1 MSNDAKSIEAAKQLK
16 GTVLTPKTDFSM
28 KAGLINREPEIIS
41 RWYAEQPDGAPGLYE
56 SIRAKRKGAK
66 KFILHDGPPYANGD
80 AHTGTGMNKI
90 LKDFVVK
97 FRTMQ
102 GFDAPYIPGW
112 DCHGLPIEH
121 KVIEK
126 LGGRKPEGMTSLQVR
141 QQCLEFARGYIDR
154 QREQFKRTLTL
165 GRWEEP
171 YLTINPVYEGGV
183 LDCFADLLER
193 GLISRSRKPVHWSWA
208 AQSALAEAELEYENR
223 KDPSIYV
230 KFEALTEYDE
240 EGDDTWRFGNM
251 RESFFEEFWPSGK
264 GDPHGDEGQQIAARK
279 AAAANRLEVLKTKA
293 AGKSIHFV
301 IWTTTPWTLPANL
314 AIAIAPNATY
324 GMYEVNG
331 EVWILA
337 CDLAAEVLNKAG
349 IEFEGDDPKPL
360 AIYHGGDLLGMRY
373 AQPMWNTPCM
383 IFPADYVTLEDGTGL
398 VHTAPGH
405 GAEDFTLGAE
415 YNLPAVCPVGDD
427 GCYYIGDRLLEELHL
442 NEVELAASAKDW
454 IDLIQGKNIFAANK
468 EIIEKLVADGAMLHW
483 FMFEHSYPH
492 CWRTNKPVIF
502 RATEQWFVKIGPKVG
517 EEGHE
522 GSLREKLIGEI
533 NKTEWFP
540 AWGQKR
546 ITSMVENRP
555 DWCISRQRFW
565 GIPIPGFV
573 DPATGKTL
581 GNSPEHI
588 KVARRI
594 ADVVREHGS
603 DVWYDEENW
612 PIEKLVPDEFRPDE
626 FKGVALEKMTDI
638 FDVWFES
645 GSSHRGVVIA
655 EDELTFPA
663 DLYLEGDDQH
673 RGWFQ
678 VSLILSTATQDKN
691 AYKQCLTSAFVVDEK
706 GQKGSKSKGNI
717 FAIDWGCDRIGA
729 DLLRLYF
736 ASVDTS
742 SPIPVTLELVQEK
755 TSGLYRT
762 LRNTIRVLMGNLD
775 GFNPSEHAVKDSE
788 LLEIDRW
795 ALSRLSA
802 CIADVT
808 AAMDRYEFHVATRRL
823 VDYCNI
829 DLSAFYIDVTKDRL
843 YCDAPTGARRR
854 SGQTAMHRIVSAV
867 IRMLAPLT
875 PNTAEEAWGN
885 LPGVDQAS
893 ADNAWSVHLADYP
906 QASEFQ
912 RDEKLE
918 ARYSQLLKVKEDVDR
933 VLDRLRKD
941 KTIKNSTT
949 AEVELFASDEALS
962 KLLGEHFACGG
973 KIDAEPKSHT
983 PLYTLLSVSDALAV
997 GDAPAGAEDAA
1008 SIEGLKILVAASKHE
1023 RCDRC
1028 WNHWESVREVSE
1040 GDYAGT
1046 KLCARCV
1053 EVVG

>member
-1 MSNDAKSIEAAKQLK
+1 MSNDAKSNDAAKQLK
-16 GTVLTPKTDFSM
+16 NTVLTPKTDFSM

-41 RWYAEQPDGAPGLYE
+41 RWYAEQPDGERGLYE
-56 SIRAKRKGAK
+56 SIRAKRRGAK

-121 KVIEK
+121 KVLEK
-126 LGGRKPEGMTSLQVR
+126 LGGQKPKDMTPLQVR
-141 QQCLEFARGYIDR
+141 AQCLDFAKGFIDT

-171 YLTINPVYEGGV
+171 YLTINPIYEGGV
-183 LDCFADLLER
+183 LDCFADLLDK

-230 KFEALTEYDE
+230 KFEVLAEYDA
-240 EGDDTWRFGNM
+240 EGDETWRFGDLP
-251 RESFFEEFWPSGK
+251 ESFFHEFHPSGK
-264 GDPHGDEGQQIAARK
+264 GDPHGDEGEQILARK
-279 AAAANRLEVLKTKA
+279 ASAENRLNQLKAKA
-293 AGKSIHFV
+293 GGKPMHFV

-314 AIAIAPNATY
+314 AIALAPRANY
-324 GMYEVNG
+324 GLYEVG
-331 EVWILA
+331 DEVWILA
-337 CDLAAEVLNKAG
+337 CELAAEVLGKAG
-349 IEFEGDDPKPL
+349 VEFEGDDPKPL
-360 AIYHGGDLLGMRY
+360 AIYRGGDLLGMRY

-383 IFPADYVTLEDGTGL
+383 VFPAEYVTLDDGTGL

-405 GAEDFTLGAE
+405 GAEDFGLGQE
-415 YNLPAVCPVGDD
+415 YGLPSVCPVGDD
-427 GCYYIGDRLLEELHL
+427 GCYYEGERLTEELRL
-442 NEVELAASAKDW
+442 SEVELNASAKEW
-454 IDLIQGKNIFAANK
+454 IELIQGVNIFAANK
-468 EIIEKLVADGAMLHW
+468 PIIEKLEAQRAMVHW
-483 FMFEHSYPH
+483 YMFDHSYPH
-492 CWRTNKPVIF
+492 CWRTHKPVIF
-502 RATEQWFVKIGPKVG
+502 RATEQWFVKVGAKVG
-517 EEGHE
+517 EAEHE

-540 AWGQKR
+540 AWGKKR

-555 DWCISRQRFW
+555 DWCISRQRYW
-565 GIPIPGFV
+565 GIPIPGFI
-573 DPATGKTL
+573 DPATGRTL
-581 GNSPEHI
+581 GDTPEHI

-612 PIEKLVPDEFRPDE
+612 PSDKLLPDEFRPDE

-645 GSSHRGVVIA
+645 GASHRGVVIA
-655 EDELTFPA
+655 EDELDFPA

-678 VSLILSTATQDKN
+678 VSLILATATQGQN

-717 FAIDWGCDRIGA
+717 FAIDWGCNKIGA

-762 LRNTIRVLMGNLD
+762 LRNTIRVMLGNLD
-775 GFNPSEHAVKDSE
+775 GFDPAEHSVKDRD
-788 LLEIDRW
+788 LFEIDRW

-802 CIADVT
+802 CVADVT

-823 VDYCNI
+823 VDFCNL

-843 YCDAPTGARRR
+843 YCDQPEGARRR
-854 SGQTAMHRIVSAV
+854 SGQTAMHQIVSAV
-867 IRMLAPLT
+867 IRMLAPLC
-875 PNTAEEAWGN
+875 PNTADEAWSN
-885 LPGVDQAS
+885 LPGVNVES
-893 ADNAWSVHLADYP
+893 ADNDWSVHLADYP
-906 QASEFQ
+906 EAKDFD

-918 ARYSQLLKVKEDVDR
+918 ARYAKLLKVKEDVDR

-941 KTIKNSTT
+941 KTIRNSTT
-949 AEVELFASDEALS
+949 AEVELYSSDAELAG
-962 KLLGEHFACGG
+962 LLGEHFACGG
-973 KIDAEPKSHT
+973 KIADEPKEHT
-983 PLYTLLSVSDALAV
+983 PLYTLLSVSDALVV
-997 GDAPAGAEDAA
+997 GDPPEDAEAA
-1008 SIEGLKILVAASKHE
+1008 STIEGLQIKVAPSRHD

-1028 WNHWESVREVSE
+1028 WNHWESVSE
-1040 GDYAGT
+1040 ITEGEWAGM
-1046 KLCARCV
+1046 KLCSRCSD
-1053 EVVG
+1053 VVG